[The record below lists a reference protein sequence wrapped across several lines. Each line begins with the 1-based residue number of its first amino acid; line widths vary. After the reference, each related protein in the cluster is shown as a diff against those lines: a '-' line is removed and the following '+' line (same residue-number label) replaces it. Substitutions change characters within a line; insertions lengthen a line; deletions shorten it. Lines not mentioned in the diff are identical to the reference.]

1 MILLL
6 IIALNITKYKKIYY
20 NLLKFAIL
28 DDIVINNR
36 VFWFFS

>member
-6 IIALNITKYKKIYY
+6 IIALNIPKYKKIYY
-20 NLLKFAIL
+20 NLLKIAIL